1 MPSARSSE
9 MCPTCSTPFE
19 DESDVVFRHGMD
31 RHLLAR
37 VGCEVEDHRAD
48 RRPGA
53 KPVTELPTG
62 TVTFLFTDLE
72 GSTRL
77 WEEHP
82 DAMRAALARHDEIL
96 RNAVEKREG
105 VVVKTTGDGLHA
117 AFAIAPDA
125 LAAAVDA
132 QRALVAED
140 WLLPEPLK
148 VRMGVHTGAAE
159 LRDGDY
165 YGPAVNRA
173 ARLAAAAHGGQV
185 VASASTADLARDDL
199 GTEVDLVDLGEHRL
213 RDLGRPERIVQVNH
227 PDLPSDFPP
236 LRSLDAYPGNLP
248 VQRSAFIG
256 RREELAEVRAALDD
270 SPVVTLT
277 GVGGVGKTRL
287 ALQVAADV
295 VTRFPDGAWFVDLGP
310 VLDAGFVPATV
321 STSLALP
328 ERRQGTLEDSIV
340 AALSKKRLLVVL
352 DNCEQVVD
360 AVAALVDML
369 VESCPGVSVLAS
381 SREALGVE
389 GELTYEVRPLPTPTT
404 DQELALDAL
413 MENDAIRLFVERA
426 RAVKRG
432 FALTDDTGPVVAELC
447 QRLDGIPL
455 AIELAAAR
463 LQLMAPAEVLARL
476 DERFGLLSG
485 GRRTVLER
493 HQTLRGAIDWS
504 YTLLDAQEQ
513 LLFARLSVFAGGF
526 TLDAAEAV
534 TSGEGLAPV
543 GVLSLLG
550 SLVAKSM
557 VVTDDTAAGTRY
569 RLLETLREYARE
581 KLVELDD
588 PARAHERHAEH
599 FLALVESAAVQLEG
613 PDDEEW
619 FARLDAE
626 HDNVRAA
633 LGWARDT
640 GDPETLTRLVHG
652 MDTYWAMNS
661 TYHEAFFW
669 LSAALEH
676 ESTMSPEVR
685 ARILGFAGQ
694 AANTV
699 GRAVEGIAFCR
710 ASVECSRYAHQ
721 APVPVALAMQGI
733 FALESNEPTQAIAF
747 CDEALAAAREHG
759 TAWSELNALQFLS
772 LACSL
777 GGETERGRVLADE
790 MLVGARRLG
799 NSFLIATGL
808 FNAGLARVHTE
819 PEVAVQLLEEAEV
832 ATRIRSAN
840 RLGQTAFFR
849 GIAHLRL
856 RQVPEGARALRTA
869 LPFMQETGSD
879 FFTSLV
885 IATAAALIA
894 RGTPAV
900 AAQLLGALDR
910 YVTESGIPGAPAD
923 VATKARTRARVEE
936 ALDAQ
941 AFAGAW
947 ALGAEM
953 TIDEAAALAHDELG
967 RIEA

>member
-1 MPSARSSE
+1 V
-9 MCPTCSTPFE
+9 TPAA
-19 DESDVVFRHGMD
+19 S
-31 RHLLAR
+31 
-37 VGCEVEDHRAD
+37 
-48 RRPGA
+48 P
-53 KPVTELPTG
+53 LPTG

-125 LAAAVDA
+125 LAAAIDA

-199 GTEVDLVDLGEHRL
+199 GTEVDLADLGEHRL

-227 PDLPSDFPP
+227 PELPADFPP

-256 RREELAEVRAALDD
+256 RHDELADVRAALDG
-270 SPVVTLT
+270 SPIVTLT

-310 VLDAGFVPATV
+310 VLDAGFVAATV

-328 ERRQGTLEDSIV
+328 ERRQGTLEESIV

-360 AVAALVDML
+360 AVAALVDTL
-369 VESCPGVSVLAS
+369 VESCPDVSVLAS

-404 DQELALDAL
+404 GQDVALDAL

-432 FALTDDTGPVVAELC
+432 FALTHDTGPIVAELC

-476 DERFGLLSG
+476 DERFGLLGG

-504 YTLLDAQEQ
+504 YTLLDTQEQ

-534 TSGEGLAPV
+534 TSGEGLAPAD
-543 GVLSLLG
+543 VLSLLG

-581 KLVELDD
+581 RLGELDD
-588 PARAHERHAEH
+588 PSRVHGRHAEH
-599 FLALVESAAVQLEG
+599 FLALVEIAAVQIVG
-613 PDDEEW
+613 PDDEECCT
-619 FARLDAE
+619 RLDAE
-626 HDNVRAA
+626 QDNLRAA
-633 LGWARDT
+633 LGWYRDC
-640 GDPETLTRLVHG
+640 GEPERLARLVRGLDVYWG
-652 MDTYWAMNS
+652 MEASYR
-661 TYHEAFFW
+661 EAFHW

-676 ESTMSPEVR
+676 ASSLPVQLH
-685 ARILGFAGQ
+685 ADLLGSAGHT
-694 AANTV
+694 ANAL
-699 GRAVEGIAFCR
+699 GRAGEGIALSR
-710 ASVECSRYAHQ
+710 TSIECSRDSGRP
-721 APVPVALAMQGI
+721 PVPVALTSLGI
-733 FALESNEPTQAIAF
+733 AALESNQPAHAIAY
-747 CDEALAAAREHG
+747 CDEALAAARAHG
-759 TAWSELNALQFLS
+759 GAWHEFNALQS
-772 LACSL
+772 VSIVCSL
-777 GGETERGRVLADE
+777 GGEPERGRKVADE
-790 MLVGARRLG
+790 LLASARRLG
-799 NSFLIATGL
+799 NSYLVAQAL
-808 FNAGLARVHTE
+808 FNAGMARVDTE
-819 PEVAVQLLEEAEV
+819 PEVAVRLLEESAV
-832 ATRIRSAN
+832 ATRIRNAS

-856 RQVPEGARALRTA
+856 RQVPEGARSLRTS

-879 FFTSLV
+879 FFTSTV
-885 IATAAALIA
+885 IGTAAGLIA
-894 RGTPAV
+894 RSAPGA
-900 AAQLLGALDR
+900 AAQLLAALDR
-910 YVTESGIPGAPAD
+910 YATESGIPGAPAD
-923 VATKARTRARVEE
+923 VATKARTRARVEQS
-936 ALDAQ
+936 LGPD
-941 AFAGAW
+941 AFAEAW
-947 ALGAEM
+947 AHGAEM
-953 TIDEAAALAHDELG
+953 SIDEAAALAHDELG
-967 RIEA
+967 RIDT

>member
-1 MPSARSSE
+1 M
-9 MCPTCSTPFE
+9 
-19 DESDVVFRHGMD
+19 
-31 RHLLAR
+31 
-37 VGCEVEDHRAD
+37 
-48 RRPGA
+48 
-53 KPVTELPTG
+53 TELPTG

-125 LAAAVDA
+125 LAAAIDA

-173 ARLAAAAHGGQV
+173 ARLAAAAHGEQV

-256 RREELAEVRAALDD
+256 RREELAEVRAALDG

-321 STSLALP
+321 SASLALP
-328 ERRQGTLEDSIV
+328 ERRRGTLEESIV
-340 AALSKKRLLVVL
+340 AALGKKRLLVVL
-352 DNCEQVVD
+352 DNCEHVVD

-389 GELTYEVRPLPTPTT
+389 GELTYEVRPLPTPAAG
-404 DQELALDAL
+404 QEIALDAL

-432 FALTDDTGPVVAELC
+432 FALTDDTAPVVAELC

-476 DERFGLLSG
+476 DERFGLLTG

-504 YTLLDAQEQ
+504 YTLLDPGEQ

-526 TLDAAEAV
+526 TLYAAEAV
-534 TSGEGLAPV
+534 TTGEGLAPAE
-543 GVLSLLG
+543 VLARLG

-581 KLVELDD
+581 KLGEVDD
-588 PARAHERHAEH
+588 PAQVQAGHAEH
-599 FLALVESAAVQLEG
+599 FLVMVETAAEQLKG
-613 PDDEEW
+613 PDGEAW
-619 FARLDAE
+619 CFRLDAE
-626 HDNVRAA
+626 QDNLRAA
-633 LGWARDT
+633 LGWARDH
-640 GDPETLTRLVHG
+640 GEPDALIRLVLG
-652 MDTYWAMNS
+652 LESYWS
-661 TYHEAFFW
+661 TEGSAREAFQW
-669 LSAALEH
+669 HSAALEH
-676 ESTMSPEVR
+676 GSTMPTMVR
-685 ARILGFAGQ
+685 ASVLGFAGQ
-694 AANTV
+694 AANSGGYAT
-699 GRAVEGIAFCR
+699 EGIAFCR
-710 ASVECSRYAHQ
+710 ASVECSRAAHQ
-721 APVPVALAMQGI
+721 TPMPVALAMLGI
-733 FALESNEPTQAIAF
+733 YALESNEPEQAIAF
-747 CDEALAAAREHG
+747 CDEGLTAARERG
-759 TAWSELNALQFLS
+759 GVWLELNALQFLS

-777 GGETERGRVLADE
+777 GGEPERGREVADE
-790 MLVGARRLG
+790 MLAGARRLG
-799 NSFLIATGL
+799 NRYLIAQAL
-808 FNAGLARVHTE
+808 FNAGLARVQTE
-819 PEVAVQLLEEAEV
+819 PEVAVRLLEEAAV
-832 ATRIRSAN
+832 ASRIRNAN
-840 RLGQTAFFR
+840 RLGQTAFFC
-849 GIAHLRL
+849 GIAHLQL
-856 RQVPEGARALRTA
+856 RQVPEAAQALRTS
-869 LPFMQETGSD
+869 LPLMQETGSD
-879 FFTSLV
+879 FFTSTVL
-885 IATAAALIA
+885 ATAAVLIA
-894 RGTPAV
+894 RAAPA
-900 AAQLLGALDR
+900 AATQLLGALDR
-910 YVTESGIPGAPAD
+910 YATESGIPGAPAD
-923 VATKARTRARVEE
+923 VATKARTRARVEQ
-936 ALDAQ
+936 ALDAR
-941 AFAGAW
+941 AFAEAW

-953 TIDEAAALAHDELG
+953 TIDEAAALAHEELG
-967 RIEA
+967 KIEA

>member
-1 MPSARSSE
+1 MP
-9 MCPTCSTPFE
+9 
-19 DESDVVFRHGMD
+19 
-31 RHLLAR
+31 
-37 VGCEVEDHRAD
+37 
-48 RRPGA
+48 
-53 KPVTELPTG
+53 ELPTG

-82 DAMRAALARHDEIL
+82 EAMRNALARHDEIL
-96 RNAVEKREG
+96 RDAVEKRDG
-105 VVVKTTGDGLHA
+105 LVVKTTGDGLHA
-117 AFAIAPDA
+117 AFAAAPDA
-125 LAAAVDA
+125 LAAAIDA
-132 QRALVAED
+132 QRGLVNEE
-140 WLLPEPLK
+140 WVLPEPLK
-148 VRMGVHTGAAE
+148 VRMGLHIGVAE

-165 YGPAVNRA
+165 YGQAVNRA

-199 GTEVDLVDLGEHRL
+199 GTEVDVVDLGEHRL

-227 PDLPSDFPP
+227 PDLPADFPP

-256 RREELAEVRAALDD
+256 RREELADIRAALDG

-310 VLDAGFVPATV
+310 VLDAGFVAAMV
-321 STSLALP
+321 STSLAVP
-328 ERRQGTLEDSIV
+328 ERRQGTLEDSIM
-340 AALSKKRLLVVL
+340 AALSKKHLLVVL

-360 AVAALVDML
+360 AVAALVDTL

-389 GELTYEVRPLPTPTT
+389 GEQTYEVRPLPTPAVGG
-404 DQELALDAL
+404 DGGLDAL

-432 FALTDDTGPVVAELC
+432 FAVTEETAPVVAELC

-504 YTLLDAQEQ
+504 YTLLDAEEQ

-534 TSGEGLAPV
+534 TSGEGLAPAD
-543 GVLSLLG
+543 VLPLLG

-557 VVTDDTAAGTRY
+557 VVTDDTATGTRY

-581 KLVELDD
+581 KLGELDD
-588 PARAHERHAEH
+588 PARVHAGHAEY
-599 FLALVESAAVQLEG
+599 FLALVENAAVQLQG

-619 FARLDAE
+619 YARLHAE
-626 HDNVRAA
+626 HDNIRAA

-640 GDPETLTRLVHG
+640 GDPETLTRLVHAL
-652 MDTYWAMNS
+652 DTYWAMDV

-669 LSAALEH
+669 LRAALEH
-676 ESTMSPEVR
+676 ESTMSTEVR

-694 AANTV
+694 AANSV

-710 ASVECSRYAHQ
+710 ASVECSRDAHQ
-721 APVPVALAMQGI
+721 TPVPVALAMQGI
-733 FALESNEPTQAIAF
+733 FALESNQPTQAIAF

-759 TAWSELNALQFLS
+759 GDAWQDINALSFLS

-777 GGETERGRVLADE
+777 GGKPERGRDAADE
-790 MLVGARRLG
+790 QLAGARRLG
-799 NSFLIATGL
+799 NSYLIAQAL
-808 FNAGLARVHTE
+808 FNAGVARVDTE

-832 ATRIRSAN
+832 ATRTRNAN

-856 RQVPEGARALRTA
+856 RQVPEGARALRSS

-879 FFTSLV
+879 FFTSTV
-885 IATAAALIA
+885 IGTAAGLIA
-894 RGTPAV
+894 RSVPSA
-900 AAQLLGALDR
+900 AAQLLAALDR
-910 YVTESGIPGAPAD
+910 FATESGIPGTPDD
-923 VATKARTRARVEE
+923 VAIKQRTRARVEQS
-936 ALDAQ
+936 LDAV
-941 AFAGAW
+941 AFAEAW
-947 ALGAEM
+947 AVGAAM
-953 TIDEAAALAHDELG
+953 TVAEAAALAHDELG
-967 RIEA
+967 KFDA